1 MRLCHFRFYAAK
13 TKKLQRKYFVFE
25 VRLIKKKKNR
35 KPLVKTIVTMNPK
48 CNSAL
53 IILIIIIVF
62 LYLLKSLDKQPD
74 INRKTFYTKPRKAPQ
89 PLKAVLPPK
98 TSVPQRIVHL
108 DLKGAPPKIS
118 YYTQFF
124 PLLNRL
130 GATGILIQYEDMF
143 PYNNSVSALN
153 AYSSK
158 DIETINSLAKKNS
171 LKVIPYLETFN
182 GFDFVLKL
190 EEFIEYREVR
200 NFPSTICPSYNK
212 TLTLLKL
219 MIEQILNAHPK
230 SDMIH
235 IGCGSVQYLGKEV
248 FIWVFS
254 M

>member
-1 MRLCHFRFYAAK
+1 
-13 TKKLQRKYFVFE
+13 
-25 VRLIKKKKNR
+25 
-35 KPLVKTIVTMNPK
+35 MNLK
-48 CNSAL
+48 CYSAF
-53 IILIIIIVF
+53 IILFIIIVF
-62 LYLLKSLDKQPD
+62 LYLLKSLDKQPV
-74 INRKTFYTKPRKAPQ
+74 NHKTLHTKPRKSPQ

-98 TSVPQRIVHL
+98 TSVLQRIVHL

-143 PYNNSVSALN
+143 PYNNTVSALN

-212 TLTLLKL
+212 TVTLIKL

-235 IGCGSVQYLGKEV
+235 IGCGSVQYLGKKV
-248 FIWVFS
+248 FTWVFS